1 MESLPKNNRHIST
14 QKGPRAEASAS
25 RARDRER
32 LSALVEL
39 LADDSQAV
47 WAQVRDELV
56 QADARAVS
64 LLKGAAKSPNA
75 RVRAKARHV
84 LAERARVRVLRRL
97 ISYGIRRDIDL
108 ERALFLLGRLD
119 LPNLDRRPYVRAL
132 DAMAARVRAR
142 ASRAT
147 DPLERVT
154 SLAQVLGNELGF
166 IGSEVD
172 FTHPDNIHL
181 HRAIERKRGMPLTLT
196 AIYLFVARRAGI
208 RAAPVTLPGR
218 VILRLYAGRRSILID
233 PFQGG
238 KVRTRADLVRYL
250 AEHGLVARPEWF
262 RDASDAALFQRHV
275 LNLMSSAQTRGL
287 ERQARELH
295 RLAIAIGRARGNV
308 LKG

>member
-1 MESLPKNNRHIST
+1 M
-14 QKGPRAEASAS
+14 
-25 RARDRER
+25 
-32 LSALVEL
+32 EL
-39 LADDSQAV
+39 LADDSPAV

-56 QADARAVS
+56 QADARAVG
-64 LLKGAAKSPNA
+64 LLRRAAKSPNA
-75 RVRAKARHV
+75 RVRAKARRI
-84 LAERARVRVLRRL
+84 LAERARSRVLRRL
-97 ISYGIRRDIDL
+97 VSYGIRRDIDL

-142 ASRAT
+142 ASRET
-147 DPLERVT
+147 DPLARVA

-166 IGSEVD
+166 IGSEAD
-172 FTHPDNIHL
+172 FTHPDNIQL

-208 RAAPVTLPGR
+208 RAAPVALPGR
-218 VILRLYAGRRSILID
+218 VILRLYAGRRSILVD

-238 KVRTRADLVRYL
+238 RVRTRADLVRYL

-262 RDASDAALFQRHV
+262 RDASDGALFQRHV
-275 LNLMSSAQTRGL
+275 LNLMSSSQTRGL
-287 ERQARELH
+287 EREARELH